1 MKKLTFTILFSILFC
16 TIAWAQSTWELKN
29 KADSLTQEQEYSQAA
44 EVYQDIITMD
54 GGSPTIFLN
63 LSLSLSLA
71 GEIDLAYT
79 ALDSAFLYGYDDLE
93 VIENNPNFKALS
105 KVYPMFQELIERER
119 EFYNVE
125 VIDNEWLLKAL
136 SERKGVTLDD
146 SKWDWEWNWES
157 VNRWEGNFDRYPE
170 LNLKFTAD
178 SLYDFKGK
186 SLNITI
192 SQNNH
197 FVLNNLKLKSLQ
209 VNYQNSN
216 KRPLVIISDA
226 MNLGSPSDDQHY
238 FWIGEINAENLSI
251 NVSNLNFFALSGII
265 TNNIDI
271 EKIEATDLIIILDSQ
286 ILDGYLGPIGSEK
299 EPSLM
304 LVVRESTI
312 GISSEFLVFSDFFAM
327 YSTTISGDL
336 DFSLSR
342 VNKINFESNQFKE
355 VVSIVETNFYDEQ
368 NYMPY
373 NQFIKGFGVP
383 HSILNEEEFYYDTYL
398 STGDYNLVENKVSF
412 DKLIQSNKKM
422 HSVYREQGDIESAN
436 AIYVKLKDLMTEYTL
451 HRYKETGNIEYLIKY
466 QIEKLLKF
474 YTKSGTSPERA
485 ILISIYILFGFS
497 IIYLFFPSEW
507 DNQRNKQV
515 IKDFKTLI
523 EKNGAGYLKPFIALS
538 SNAFIV
544 WLNAFSL
551 SLNAF
556 VTLGFGSIPIKGVG
570 KYICIVQGFMGWFL
584 LSIFTVTLINQVLI

>member
-29 KADSLTQEQEYSQAA
+29 KADSLTLEQEYSLAA
-44 EVYQDIITMD
+44 EVYQDIIAMD
-54 GGSPTIFLN
+54 GGSPTMFLN

-105 KVYPMFQELIERER
+105 RVYPKFQELLERER

-146 SKWDWEWNWES
+146 TKWDWEWNWES

-178 SLYDFKGK
+178 SLYDFRDR
-186 SLNITI
+186 SLTI
-192 SQNNH
+192 INTKNNH
-197 FVLNNLKLKSLQ
+197 FYLNNLKLKYLHIESKIKTKNKSLSLNELGNLSSADSLNVFFLDNLEVQ
-209 VNYQNSN
+209 SIRIQPIANLNILNINNIFAAQFFFYGVSN
-216 KRPLVIISDA
+216 ADAIAISDLTAYEGDLGVLGSEYNPVKFIRVDKIEIGVPNIISTSEWYIYSDYMHL
-226 MNLGSPSDDQHY
+226 MN
-238 FWIGEINAENLSI
+238 SI
-251 NVSNLNFFALSGII
+251 FYQGI
-265 TNNIDI
+265 DFMF
-271 EKIEATDLIIILDSQ
+271 SQ
-286 ILDGYLGPIGSEK
+286 IEELK
-299 EPSLM
+299 F
-304 LVVRESTI
+304 T
-312 GISSEFLVFSDFFAM
+312 
-327 YSTTISGDL
+327 
-336 DFSLSR
+336 
-342 VNKINFESNQFKE
+342 NNQFKQG
-355 VVSIVETNFYDEQ
+355 IAIDETNFDKSQ

-373 NQFIKGFGVP
+373 SQIEGGFGIRAVDEN
-383 HSILNEEEFYYDTYL
+383 SIYGETYI
-398 STGDYNLVENKVSF
+398 STLIADKESF
-412 DKLIQSNKKM
+412 DKLIYINKRM
-422 HSVYREQGDIESAN
+422 HSVYRDRGDIESAN
-436 AIYVKLKDLMTEYTL
+436 AIYIKLKDLMTEYTL
-451 HRYKETGNIEYLIKY
+451 QQYKETGNIEYLIKY

-515 IKDFKTLI
+515 IKDYKLLI
-523 EKNGAGYLKPFIALS
+523 EKNDAGYLKPFIALS